1 MEASLQTP
9 FLATFKHK
17 ADEEGGGSRGCIM
30 APSDDRGDSDK
41 ESVSPP
47 PWNMDGESYY
57 HLLVFIFNA
66 LT

>member
-1 MEASLQTP
+1 
-9 FLATFKHK
+9 
-17 ADEEGGGSRGCIM
+17 M